1 MSNTDKLREIA
12 HKYGGAIITG
22 YGQSSASGFTEM
34 FTAEEQCLSDLTALI
49 SENYIDKDIHER
61 LVERADEL
69 TTQVNESYPKEFLLW
84 TGENCQYYP
93 YTNEWMY
100 FEWPMTQQ
108 YFEGTDELFN
118 YWKTNER

>member
-49 SENYIDKDIHER
+49 SEGYVTKEKYMDDLCDEYQRGFEDGMDEARNTDR
-61 LVERADEL
+61 L
-69 TTQVNESYPKEFLLW
+69 
-84 TGENCQYYP
+84 
-93 YTNEWMY
+93 
-100 FEWPMTQQ
+100 
-108 YFEGTDELFN
+108 
-118 YWKTNER
+118 